1 MVDVNHQ
8 DRTIKL
14 KLVYYGPAVG
24 GKTTNLKVLHE
35 SALGVR
41 RGQFVSVNS
50 AQDRTILCD
59 LLPLA
64 SGGFRGYA
72 LKLQLLA
79 VPGQAMYAATRRV
92 VVKNADGV
100 AFVANSAAD
109 RWQENVQ
116 CLREMVVNLKAQ
128 QLDPTTIPLVFQY
141 NKRDLPDV
149 VALDALSGALNG
161 RRAPEFPG
169 VATHGEGVLETFS
182 SLLTLTIQDV
192 CRQYPALQLPPGQEV
207 ETWVVEA
214 VRGMFGRSRL
224 DGPAPEPQTV
234 DPGDLGLEP
243 EAGPDLT
250 MLPGH
255 LKVKIPTPEE
265 APRPGAAPVDV
276 RSPESLAESYAE
288 ASAELG
294 LIVDDLRTERDLAR
308 TRLEEVRTALEL
320 GTEAMRDADIEE
332 RVRRILKVLVK
343 AAGADGASLLLA
355 SGDLLKVLPLPPLLD
370 DPLSQ
375 TVWGGD
381 HVEELWQIPEPR
393 VEEASES
400 SQLAAALRASVP
412 PFEAVGAVP
421 LRSAERLLG
430 LSLLYFGSHAILPTR
445 EVLLHLGFLAR
456 VLAGPLE
463 ASAAREATSHAERL
477 RVLSRPSAAAVAS
490 LLTRLPV
497 ESARK
502 MRLQLS
508 DALGPLRAP
517 GVLLEIPEGAP
528 DVLGDA
534 PLLRFALATL
544 VGQCEADA
552 LERGRV
558 PEVVVNVVAA
568 EGGVHVQVSGG
579 GQASVMTSASQ
590 PGPDLADAELS
601 VVSAIVALH
610 GGVLTAGRTE
620 SQVPLFTLELV
631 PA

>member
-8 DRTIKL
+8 DRTLKV

-72 LKLQLLA
+72 LRLQLVA

-116 CLREMVVNLKAQ
+116 CLREMVVNLKVQ
-128 QLDPTTIPLVFQY
+128 RLDPTNIPLVFQY
-141 NKRDLPDV
+141 NKRDLPEV
-149 VALDALSGALNG
+149 VAIDALSGALNG
-161 RRAPEFPG
+161 RRAPEFAA
-169 VATHGEGVLETFS
+169 VATRGEGVLETFS
-182 SLLTLTIQDV
+182 SLLTLTIHDV
-192 CRQYPALQLPPGQEV
+192 CRQYPSLQLPPGQEI
-207 ETWVVEA
+207 ETWVSEA
-214 VRGMFGRSRL
+214 IDGMFGRSRL
-224 DGPAPEPQTV
+224 DGPAPEAQTV
-234 DPGDLGLEP
+234 DPGVLGLEP
-243 EAGPDLT
+243 EAAPDLT
-250 MLPGH
+250 PPGH
-255 LKVKIPTPEE
+255 LKVRIPIPEE
-265 APRPGAAPVDV
+265 APRPGAAPGDT

-294 LIVDDLRTERDLAR
+294 LVVDDLRTERDLAR
-308 TRLEEVRTALEL
+308 TRLEEARTALEL
-320 GTEAMRDADIEE
+320 STEALRDGDVEE

-355 SGDLLKVLPLPPLLD
+355 TADLLKVLPLPPLLD

-381 HVEELWQIPEPR
+381 HVEELWHIPEPR

-400 SQLAAALRASVP
+400 TQLAAALRASVP
-412 PFEAVGAVP
+412 PFEAVAAVP

-430 LSLLYFGSHAILPTR
+430 LSLLYFGSHAVLPTR
-445 EVLLHLGFLAR
+445 EVLLHLSFLAR

-463 ASAAREATSHAERL
+463 ASAAREASTHAERL

-490 LLTRLPV
+490 LLTRLPA

-502 MRLQLS
+502 MRLQLN
-508 DALGPLRAP
+508 DALGPLKAP
-517 GVLLEIPEGAP
+517 GVLLEIPEDAP

-552 LERGRV
+552 LERGRL
-558 PEVVVNVVAA
+558 PEVVVRASAGDGAVTLEVT
-568 EGGVHVQVSGG
+568 GG
-579 GQASVMTSASQ
+579 GQASVMTSAAEA
-590 PGPDLADAELS
+590 GPDVADAELS

-620 SQVPLFTLELV
+620 TQVPHFTLELV
-631 PA
+631 SA

>member
-8 DRTIKL
+8 ERTLKV

-35 SALGVR
+35 NALGVR
-41 RGQFVSVNS
+41 RGQFVSINS

-72 LKLQLLA
+72 LKLQLVA
-79 VPGQAMYAATRRV
+79 VPGQSMYAATRRV

-109 RWQENVQ
+109 RWQENMQ
-116 CLREMVVNLKAQ
+116 CLQEMVVNLKTQGLEPAS
-128 QLDPTTIPLVFQY
+128 IPLVFQY

-149 VALDALSGALNG
+149 VALEALSGALNG
-161 RRAPEFPG
+161 RRAPEFSA
-169 VATHGEGVLETFS
+169 VATTGQGVLETFS
-182 SLLTLTIQDV
+182 SLLTLTIADV
-192 CRQYPALQLPPGQEV
+192 CRQYPSLSLPPGQEISSWVQVSV
-207 ETWVVEA
+207 E
-214 VRGMFGRSRL
+214 GMFGRSRL
-224 DGPAPEPQTV
+224 DIPLEDVDTL
-234 DPGDLGLEP
+234 DPGELGLEP
-243 EAGPDLT
+243 EAVEP
-250 MLPGH
+250 PGH
-255 LKVKIPTPEE
+255 LKVQIPTSEE
-265 APRPGAAPVDV
+265 GPRGPSAPADV
-276 RSPESLAESYAE
+276 RSPESLVESYAE

-294 LIVDDLRTERDLAR
+294 LVVDDLRAERDLAR
-308 TRLEEVRTALEL
+308 TRLADVRTALEL
-320 GTEAMRDADIEE
+320 ATEALRDADIEE
-332 RVRRILKVLVK
+332 RVRRILKILVR

-355 SGDLLKVLPLPPLLD
+355 SADLLKVLPLPPLND

-381 HVEELWQIPEPR
+381 HVEELWQISEP
-393 VEEASES
+393 VLEEATES
-400 SQLAAALRASVP
+400 AQLAGALRAGEPS
-412 PFEAVGAVP
+412 FEAVAAVP

-430 LSLLYFGSHAILPTR
+430 LALLYFGSHAVLPTR

-490 LLTRLPV
+490 LLTRLPP
-497 ESARK
+497 ESARR
-502 MRLQLS
+502 MRLQLA
-508 DALGPLRAP
+508 DALGPLQAP
-517 GVLLEIPEGAP
+517 GVSLEVPPGVPE
-528 DVLGDA
+528 VLGDA

-558 PEVVVNVVAA
+558 PEVVIRASA
-568 EGGVHVQVSGG
+568 GVRGVTLEVTGG
-579 GQASVMTSASQ
+579 GQASVMSASRA
-590 PGPDLADAELS
+590 GPDLADAELS
-601 VVSAIVALH
+601 VVGAIVALH
-610 GGVLTAGRTE
+610 GGVLSAGRTE
-620 SQVPLFTLELV
+620 GQAPHFTLDLV